1 MANDTLVRHDE
12 PAIGYG
18 GFTKEQHNK
27 IRWRVIH
34 HPVYDP
40 EPTPKK
46 ASWFGAILAWAL
58 AFLTAP

>member
-40 EPTPKK
+40 GPKK
-46 ASWFGAILAWAL
+46 KTSIWARAIAWAL
-58 AFLTAP
+58 AALHTAP